1 MRRQR
6 VSRRASV
13 SRFFGDAGRLRPSQ
27 LLASTAIVA
36 AGMIAGGV
44 ALPAAAVA
52 APVCTG
58 TSDFICNGTGLT
70 ITLAESLIPEDGPF
84 SVLIGPDPEL
94 PFVQHVTSTG
104 TAFTINADG
113 YSTHGDGIHMYAGS
127 SIFAD
132 PETGL
137 GTGLWIMNPGSNVE
151 AFIDG
156 ASDGAAAASIIGTT
170 GIYVS
175 DADSTGH
182 VHIYNSGHVRGTA
195 AVGIEANGSSGEDG
209 LIFDL
214 DNHSYGSTIG
224 ETDGVYVHD
233 LQSTQINNGNGLIAG
248 LDGNGVHIENI
259 YNDNGGRNAVN
270 INNNNIGIIAGS
282 SNGISITGTI
292 TGEDGDIHISNGA
305 GYNVDNDVLEANA
318 GGFILGQG
326 GAGVYI
332 SGSISGHV
340 GIDNSGTRGA
350 TVDPSAL
357 GLDPL
362 VYSGSSGLVGSFA
375 DGAGLNGRL
384 PLGIYGQ
391 YTGVYVSGA
400 SNDVDIN
407 NNAYVATQAWDNQLE
422 DDVTIAPHLVGGGSI
437 ISYGTGVYVE
447 DVSEYVNVN
456 NDNDRQFVA
465 GDIGTTGGL
474 IIGFNEDGVDVFDVE
489 NGVSVN
495 NNGGTIYGGYNGVQ
509 VANVGEDGVSVE
521 NGAGRIIG
529 YDNVGVYIGDAAD
542 INISRAR
549 VDNWAWPEGATAP
562 TYGGHIIGSQ
572 QGVLLAAD
580 NVSVGNG
587 PGGAIL
593 GLGSEGQISEE
604 GYQAVPVVDLH
615 SWDHASVDNY
625 GIIASTD
632 VPHFDWYGEYSYS
645 FNGSNIV
652 EDPGYTLDTAA
663 IAADVSQFGTF
674 AWSGGQTGS
683 LTRGSTSLADYG
695 TAAHALAI
703 QSSGETEDGYY
714 SYLQPGGGADVTN
727 ETSGILIGRVEM
739 FSNSEN
745 SEDGGASVR
754 NFGTWYAQDQAET
767 YNGLGYA
774 AALYSEDGF
783 SGIDNA
789 GLVQTAFSSS
799 TQEAAHF
806 LVRDGFQNGGYW
818 SDGPVA
824 SPGLLSAIDGGVGDG
839 IYILNGPSED
849 GFGSYLHNGG
859 DFHGSTGG
867 ALTSFIGLDA
877 NLSPGTVEDPMTDN
891 WSDPSLWRSDRFA
904 AGIVSGSTGLIINK
918 VNSTSTNLIGDTVI
932 LAHANYINS
941 SEDGGD
947 PGCATDTCKAGDPF
961 YIAPQSKG
969 YVEVGGVGAVQDG
982 AYAWFLHAVGT
993 APDPDYIV
1001 VSDWSPA
1008 DVQIPGLVTGAQ
1020 NIWYDTSGV
1029 VADHIYGNHFP
1040 QAGEGGG
1047 GADLPVGVAPPTV
1060 PTAKPAV
1067 SIWGKF
1073 SGDHFNRTTAVTETL
1088 GGVTSSINT
1097 SLVQDTFSL
1106 LGGADFQPNGD
1117 GDGIRAGAFAGVVGS
1132 SLSFSSYGAT
1142 ATYQGGTI
1150 GGYAAYTRDGF
1161 YVDAEAKIDALNMT
1175 YSGGGLTANA
1185 WSTSAGI
1192 LANAGYRMQMGDA
1205 FIEPVASASYVNTTI
1220 QNLGLSGATVSFSNG
1235 QSFRLG
1241 AGAKVGTTV
1250 QVNDEMSAELAL
1262 QGKLWDELGPANKI
1276 TITDGFGN
1284 STTFS
1289 DNISGLFG
1297 EISASATVY
1306 NLDKS
1311 MSGFVTVADKFNGS
1325 FNNASIKGGIRKTF

>member
-1 MRRQR
+1 
-6 VSRRASV
+6 
-13 SRFFGDAGRLRPSQ
+13 LRPSQ

-44 ALPAAAVA
+44 ALPAVAVA
-52 APVCTG
+52 SPVCTG
-58 TSDFICNGTGLT
+58 ISDFICNGTGST
-70 ITLAESLIPEDGPF
+70 IPSAESLIPEDGPF

-94 PFVQHVTSTG
+94 PFVQEVRSNT
-104 TAFTINADG
+104 TAFTIDADG

-127 SIFAD
+127 SIGFAD
-132 PETGL
+132 GETGI
-137 GTGLWIMNPGSNVE
+137 GLAIKNPGEDVE
-151 AFIDG
+151 ATIDG
-156 ASDGAAAASIIGTT
+156 ASGGSAAASITGTT
-170 GIYVS
+170 GILVTGEDGYVHL
-175 DADSTGH
+175 T
-182 VHIYNSGHVRGTA
+182 NSGHVLGTQNY
-195 AVGIEANGSSGEDG
+195 GIEVYGEDG
-209 LIFDL
+209 GLAFDL
-214 DNHSYGSTIG
+214 DNDGSVVSEGTGLLTGIFVHG
-224 ETDGVYVHD
+224 VQYTHINNNGSGVIAGFGGDGVYVAD
-233 LQSTQINNGNGLIAG
+233 VT
-248 LDGNGVHIENI
+248 DGVSVSNTGGVIF
-259 YNDNGGRNAVN
+259 
-270 INNNNIGIIAGS
+270 GS
-282 SNGISITGTI
+282 
-292 TGEDGDIHISNGA
+292 
-305 GYNVDNDVLEANA
+305 
-318 GGFILGQG
+318 

-332 SGSISGHV
+332 
-340 GIDNSGTRGA
+340 
-350 TVDPSAL
+350 
-357 GLDPL
+357 
-362 VYSGSSGLVGSFA
+362 A
-375 DGAGLNGRL
+375 DAG
-384 PLGIYGQ
+384 
-391 YTGVYVSGA
+391 
-400 SNDVDIN
+400 
-407 NNAYVATQAWDNQLE
+407 
-422 DDVTIAPHLVGGGSI
+422 
-437 ISYGTGVYVE
+437 
-447 DVSEYVNVN
+447 
-456 NDNDRQFVA
+456 
-465 GDIGTTGGL
+465 
-474 IIGFNEDGVDVFDVE
+474 
-489 NGVSVN
+489 
-495 NNGGTIYGGYNGVQ
+495 
-509 VANVGEDGVSVE
+509 GEDGVTV
-521 NGAGRIIG
+521 NNTAGSIIG
-529 YDNVGVYIGDAAD
+529 DGNAGIHVGNPEGIGGISQANVY
-542 INISRAR
+542 
-549 VDNWAWPEGATAP
+549 NWAQLGDSTP
-562 TYGGHIIGSQ
+562 TGGGHVIGQ
-572 QGVLLAAD
+572 YQGIMLAARQ
-580 NVSVGNG
+580 VFVGNG

-593 GLGSEGQISEE
+593 GSGYEGNEDGYGSTPIVE
-604 GYQAVPVVDLH
+604 LH
-615 SWDHASVDNY
+615 SWYGAGVNNY
-625 GIIASTD
+625 GLIATSD
-632 VPHFDWYGEYSYS
+632 SDRALPHFNWTHDFTLSDD
-645 FNGSNIV
+645 NGAV
-652 EDPGYTLDTAA
+652 VDAGYTLDTSA

-674 AWSGGQTGS
+674 AWTGGQTGS
-683 LTRGSTSLADYG
+683 LTRNGTSLADYG
-695 TAAHALAI
+695 MAAQALAV
-703 QSSGETEDGYY
+703 QASGDTEDG
-714 SYLQPGGGADVTN
+714 LTPGGSANVTN
-727 ETSGILIGRVEM
+727 KTSGILIGRVEM
-739 FSNSEN
+739 GVSN
-745 SEDGGASVR
+745 EDGASLQ
-754 NFGTWYAQDQAET
+754 NFGTWYTQDQAET
-767 YNGLGYA
+767 YYGFGYA
-774 AALYSEDGF
+774 AGLYSEDGYA
-783 SGIDNA
+783 GIDNA
-789 GLVQTAFSSS
+789 GLVQTAFAPS

-806 LVRDGFQNGGYW
+806 IVPSGFRNGAYW
-818 SDGPVA
+818 SEEQDGPVA

-859 DFHGSTGG
+859 RFHGSTGG

-877 NLSPGTVEDPMTDN
+877 NLAPGTVEDPMTDD
-891 WSDPSLWRSDRFA
+891 WSDPSAWRSDRFA
-904 AGIVSGSTGLIINK
+904 AGNVSGSTGLIINK
-918 VNSTSTNLIGDTVI
+918 VNTTSTNLIGDTVI
-932 LAHANYINS
+932 LAHANYVDG
-941 SEDGGD
+941 SEDGAD
-947 PGCATDTCKAGDPF
+947 PGCATDTCKAGDTF

-1060 PTAKPAV
+1060 PAAKPAV

-1150 GGYAAYTRDGF
+1150 GGYAAYTRNGF

-1205 FIEPVASASYVNTTI
+1205 FIEPVVSASYVNTTI

-1284 STTFS
+1284 STSFS